1 MLYVLY
7 HWATQ
12 QVTKSCHRP
21 SSLTVSNVAVGR
33 QHKEQL
39 IAKYE
44 IGSSKLYQYLHCPYL
59 NPRQHTHKVW
69 SGCWVRQRADGQKF
83 LHVTNDTPTESN
95 PDFFLLT
102 NLQKQFNYY
111 NSGGFVRRHGF
122 PFPLK
127 TFGSV
132 CLFPP
137 YAQSGAHQLVAQNI
151 RTALSLYSNTTP
163 GTFEAVGMNWK
174 MRWLDRAP
182 LNWIS
187 SLLLHC

>member
-44 IGSSKLYQYLHCPYL
+44 IGSSKLYQYLHCTYL

-83 LHVTNDTPTESN
+83 LHVTNDTPRESN
-95 PDFFLLT
+95 PDLFSST

-111 NSGGFVRRHGF
+111 NSGGIQFCKIYTWFSIPFKDFWECVS
-122 PFPLK
+122 FPL
-127 TFGSV
+127 THRV
-132 CLFPP
+132 E
-137 YAQSGAHQLVAQNI
+137 HI
-151 RTALSLYSNTTP
+151 SL
-163 GTFEAVGMNWK
+163 
-174 MRWLDRAP
+174 
-182 LNWIS
+182 
-187 SLLLHC
+187 

>member
-12 QVTKSCHRP
+12 QVTKSCHWP

-44 IGSSKLYQYLHCPYL
+44 IGSSKLYQYLHCTYL
-59 NPRQHTHKVW
+59 NPRQHTNKVW

-83 LHVTNDTPTESN
+83 LHVTNDTPRESN
-95 PDFFLLT
+95 PDFFLLQIYKSSFIIIT
-102 NLQKQFNYY
+102 AEAF
-111 NSGGFVRRHGF
+111 SFVRSIHGF

-137 YAQSGAHQLVAQNI
+137 YTQSGAHQLVAQNI
-151 RTALSLYSNTTP
+151 RTALSLYSITTP
-163 GTFEAVGMNWK
+163 GKFEAVGMNWK

-187 SLLLHC
+187 SL